1 LSNFFRGRFKSFQ
14 YAFSGVLYVI
24 RTQPNAWIHSSFTI
38 GVILLS
44 IWLKISKHDWQIII
58 IAITLVW
65 IMEFLNTTLE
75 KVVDLIGTDQNVLAK
90 HAKDIGA
97 ASVLIAAILSVI
109 LGLLSLGPY
118 LWARLQILLH

>member
-1 LSNFFRGRFKSFQ
+1 M
-14 YAFSGVLYVI
+14 I

-118 LWARLQILLH
+118 LWGSSSNIVTLIKARNLST